1 MSDLQTLAQLLDSI
15 VIDGDNATATIA
27 ADWGQGRSIYGGVG
41 AALGMKAMRSIV
53 EAGRSPRSLL
63 VSYIGPMSPGE
74 VTITLELLREG
85 RSASQAEARILQDG
99 KICCTIQC
107 CFGGDRE
114 SAVTIDAPARPDVAA
129 PDSITPFPFIPG
141 LTPEFT
147 KMVDYR
153 QTAGQFPFSNSKK
166 DQLQGWVQF
175 KDSAD
180 APVEE
185 MIVALGD
192 AWPPTALQRVPKP
205 AAASTLTWSL
215 NFAPAAAHS
224 PNAGWYFFDSTLEAA
239 GNGYSQHRAMLW
251 NPAGEVIAT
260 SHQSVAIFG

>member
-1 MSDLQTLAQLLDSI
+1 MNDLQSLAQLIDSI
-15 VIDGDNATATIA
+15 TIDGNVATATISP
-27 ADWGQGRSIYGGVG
+27 DWGQGRSIYGGVG
-41 AALGMKAMRSIV
+41 AALGMQAMRSVV

-63 VSYIGPMSPGE
+63 VSYIGPMVPGD
-74 VTITLELLREG
+74 VTIRLELLREG
-85 RSASQAEARILQDG
+85 RSVSQAEARIMQAD
-99 KICCTIQC
+99 KICCTVQC

-114 SAVTIDAPARPDVAA
+114 SVVKLAALARPEVQDPV
-129 PDSITPFPFIPG
+129 SIQPFPFIPG

-153 QTAGQFPFSNSKK
+153 QTAGQFPFSNSKQ
-166 DQLQGWVQF
+166 DQLQGWLQF
-175 KDSAD
+175 NDGVGVPA
-180 APVEE
+180 EE

-215 NFAPAAAHS
+215 NFAPAAAQS
-224 PNAGWYFFDSTLEAA
+224 ETAGWWFFDSQLEAA
-239 GNGYSQHRAMLW
+239 GHGYSQHRAMLW
-251 NPAGEVIAT
+251 NPAGEVVAT